1 MRGAARSQRTG
12 QSRSELL
19 AVASAGGR
27 LSEGVVVRGDLDA
40 RLFGVRLLRVQAD
53 VVLVPAKLR
62 RAEAIETVASGQPL
76 AVPERSSVPAH
87 EGSTRRSGSNHR
99 ASLQDADRLLAQ
111 ANASLRRARDAG

>member
-12 QSRSELL
+12 HSRSDLL

-40 RLFGVRLLRVQAD
+40 RLFGVRLLHVRAD

-62 RAEAIETVASGQPL
+62 RAEAIQTVASDQPW
-76 AVPERSSVPAH
+76 AVNPGTTLCYKVRHIAV
-87 EGSTRRSGSNHR
+87 
-99 ASLQDADRLLAQ
+99 
-111 ANASLRRARDAG
+111 